1 VKQQETA
8 PPTPTGPGL
17 DLVRLSQFLELAG
30 ELLLAGR
37 DGPTVARRIA
47 EGAALVLRVPG
58 VAVGVVDG
66 EAYERRAAYGPGGEA
81 ERLGIAP
88 ALAHSTITARRPLVV
103 AAGARRILLLPFRG
117 PAVTGALEI
126 TLPEA
131 GGLPEDDVAL
141 ARVLAL
147 FAGLALSN
155 VPSRAR
161 RGPPV
166 DEFALSEVV
175 GELATGFFA
184 RPTNEGR
191 LRWHSAS
198 DVPRLRTDRPK
209 LREIV
214 VLLLQDAL
222 AHEGGREVEVDITA
236 TTRESLR
243 ITVRDAAGTLAPE
256 ALPPRVR
263 DLAEALGGRVA
274 ARSTLSEGTA
284 VTVEIPIDST
294 RDSAPG
300 RS

>member
-8 PPTPTGPGL
+8 PPIPAGPGL
-17 DLVRLSQFLELAG
+17 DLVRLSQFLELSG

-37 DGPTVARRIA
+37 DGPSVARRIA

-58 VAVGVVDG
+58 VAVGVLDDD
-66 EAYERRAAYGPGGEA
+66 AYERRAAYGPGGEA
-81 ERLGIAP
+81 EGPGLAP
-88 ALAHSTITARRPLVV
+88 ALARSTITARRPVVVSGSGSRRVLV
-103 AAGARRILLLPFRG
+103 LPFRG

-126 TLPEA
+126 MLPQD

-155 VPSRAR
+155 VPPRAR

-166 DEFALSEVV
+166 DEFALTDVV
-175 GELATGFFA
+175 AELSTGFFA

-191 LRWHSAS
+191 LRWRAAS

-214 VLLLQDAL
+214 LLLLQEAL
-222 AHEGGREVEVDITA
+222 ANEGGREVEVDIVA

-243 ITVRDAAGTLAPE
+243 ITIRDAAGGLAPE

-263 DLAEALGGRVA
+263 TLAEALGGRVA
-274 ARSTLSEGTA
+274 ARSTLTEGTA
-284 VTVEIPIDST
+284 VTVELPID
-294 RDSAPG
+294 

>member
-1 VKQQETA
+1 MA
-8 PPTPTGPGL
+8 AGPGL
-17 DLVRLSQFLELAG
+17 DLVRLSQFLELSG

-37 DGPTVARRIA
+37 DGAAVARRIA

-58 VAVGVVDG
+58 VAVGVLD
-66 EAYERRAAYGPGGEA
+66 EDTYERRAAYGPGGEA
-81 ERLGIAP
+81 ERPPIP
-88 ALAHSTITARRPLVV
+88 PTLAGSTVTARRPAVV
-103 AAGARRILLLPFRG
+103 VSGGRRVLMLPFRG
-117 PAVTGALEI
+117 PAVAGALEI
-126 TLPEA
+126 MLPEE

-147 FAGLALSN
+147 LAGLALSN
-155 VPSRAR
+155 VPPRAR

-166 DEFALSEVV
+166 DEFALGEVL

-191 LRWHSAS
+191 LRWRSAA

-222 AHEGGREVEVDITA
+222 AHEGGREVEVDIAA

-243 ITVRDAAGTLAPE
+243 ITIRDAAGNLAPE

-263 DLAEALGGRVA
+263 TLAEALGGRVA
-274 ARSTLSEGTA
+274 ARSTLAEGTA
-284 VTVEIPIDST
+284 VTVEIPIDPT
-294 RDSAPG
+294 RDVAVG
-300 RS
+300 KA